1 MSHSNIYQIS
11 RKPIDKDD
19 YKTSSEYY
27 DNSSDFADY
36 IGDELEG
43 ELRDK
48 AISELAELIKDVFEY
63 IGDGVFVYRGKRF
76 MQGFKQ
82 DWADEIKHLAEEMTA
97 DNMTKNQ
104 RLYNIGQTTLETHL
118 RSDCRVDLV
127 DWCNGV
133 ANPLGELFEFA
144 DYKLRKGCKLYVGAV
159 IDYHL

>member
-11 RKPIDKDD
+11 RKPIDEDD

-36 IGDELEG
+36 IGDELKG
-43 ELRDK
+43 ERRDK

-63 IGDGVFVYRGKRF
+63 IGDGVFVYRGKRSMQYF
-76 MQGFKQ
+76 MQ
-82 DWADEIKHLAEEMTA
+82 DWADEIRHLTEELTG
-97 DNMTKNQ
+97 DNITKNQ
-104 RLYNIGQTTLETHL
+104 RLFHISQVTEETHL
-118 RSDCRVDLV
+118 CSDYRVDLV
-127 DWCNGV
+127 EWCNGV

-159 IDYHL
+159 IDYHY